1 MNNPIT
7 NLRLAAEKFKL
18 DYDKQSFCEVELEC
32 YKKGIEIE
40 DDIIPTIDYI
50 KEICKKT
57 GYELWIKKGGLKFYK
72 AISRQTFDLPFML
85 LEEGDIITFGTSTG
99 ISYKYTVF
107 ATNYVDGRLK
117 VTVE

>member
-7 NLRLAAEKFKL
+7 NLRLAAEKL
-18 DYDKQSFCEVELEC
+18 EWNYDKQSFCEVELEC
-32 YKKGIEIE
+32 YKNNIEIE

-57 GYELWIKKGGLKFYK
+57 GYELWVKKGKLKFYK
-72 AISRQTFDLPFML
+72 AITRQTFDLPLMSI
-85 LEEGDIITFGTSTG
+85 EEGDVITFSTDTG

-107 ATNYVDGRLK
+107 ATDYVNGRFK